1 MDILVA
7 AIVLLGLFV
16 RITGQ
21 GNVNNK
27 IIINNVCTLF
37 IEAPCTCTYNYKD
50 IITYY
55 IIIYNYIYI

>member
-16 RITGQ
+16 RITGAQ

-27 IIINNVCTLF
+27 IIINNVYTVF
-37 IEAPCTCTYNYKD
+37 IEAPCA
-50 IITYY
+50 
-55 IIIYNYIYI
+55 